1 MRGPRTNK
9 QSNEKE
15 TKMIET
21 LFKALMLSLLLKIS
35 NEGLNNHFIGEDTYQ
50 NEGWVK
56 IK

>member
-35 NEGLNNHFIGEDTYQ
+35 NESLMNHFIGEDTYQ
-50 NEGWVK
+50 NEG
-56 IK
+56 